1 MLKVTKRKKLMLHL
15 LQTLAAADTYSYSY
29 SSSSSDSSP
38 FAALFGV
45 GFILVYIAVL
55 VVVLVAMWKV
65 FQKAG
70 RPGWAS
76 IIPFYNIWVMFE
88 IAGKPGWWA
97 LLLLIPFVNFAVIIL
112 EIIAFIEIA
121 KRFGKSSVF
130 GFFGLFLFGFIGWPI
145 LGFGK
150 AQYTDPNGSTPLNPS
165 NVAGGMPPS
174 APVAPPTTVAPVS
187 PVQTYSPGADNSQN
201 GQQQ

>member
-1 MLKVTKRKKLMLHL
+1 VG
-15 LQTLAAADTYSYSY
+15 S
-29 SSSSSDSSP
+29 
-38 FAALFGV
+38 ALFGL
-45 GFILVYIAVL
+45 GFILVYL
-55 VVVLVAMWKV
+55 VVIVVLIAAMWKV

-76 IIPFYNIWVMFE
+76 IVPLYNVWVMFE

-97 LLLLIPFVNFAVIIL
+97 LLLLIPFVNIAGIVL
-112 EIIAFIEIA
+112 EIVAFIEIA

-130 GFFGLFLFGFIGWPI
+130 GFFGLFLFSFIGWPI

-150 AQYTDPNGSTPLNPS
+150 AQYTDPNGSTPLNPG
-165 NVAGGMPPS
+165 NVAGGVSPN
-174 APVAPPTTVAPVS
+174 APVAPPTTVAPGAPIAPAVPAQPVNPVS
-187 PVQTYSPGADNSQN
+187 DNSQPGQP